1 MKSTIIERN
10 MEVIDRF
17 LELELTEIG
26 SPEHEFLVRACEYYA
41 ELLDEALTEEWQE

>member
-10 MEVIDRF
+10 MEVINRV
-17 LELELTEIG
+17 LELTEIG